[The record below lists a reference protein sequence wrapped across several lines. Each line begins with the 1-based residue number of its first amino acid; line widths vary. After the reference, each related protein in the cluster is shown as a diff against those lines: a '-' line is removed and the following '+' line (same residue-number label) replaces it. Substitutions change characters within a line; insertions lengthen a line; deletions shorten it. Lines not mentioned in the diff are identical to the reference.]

1 MNVDEKSRSPLPRRC
16 GDHPRPNRFGY
27 MANGVEVPKGYPE
40 DRAVRVALQIKR
52 PRGGLQLALVRNR
65 LLEHAGVN
73 GQARAA
79 ARRQK

>member
-1 MNVDEKSRSPLPRRC
+1 
-16 GDHPRPNRFGY
+16 